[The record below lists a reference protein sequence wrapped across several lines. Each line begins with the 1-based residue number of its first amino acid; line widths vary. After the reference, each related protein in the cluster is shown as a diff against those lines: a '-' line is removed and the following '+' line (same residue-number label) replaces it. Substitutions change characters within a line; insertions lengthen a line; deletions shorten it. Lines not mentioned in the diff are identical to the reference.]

1 MKTKINKEK
10 KISTVLLSYHLS
22 PESIYKLFEIAKVVF
37 VKNKMNLVHIGDID
51 QKVYFI

>member
-22 PESIYKLFEIAKVVF
+22 PESINKLFEIAKVVF